1 MKLQNKYVFLD
12 LDESLIHTNVYKEK
26 ATTEREI
33 EINIGSKKHPDVYVS
48 QLRVGVHKLLEEIR
62 ALVGSDHVFMLTRSM
77 WDYAARN
84 NDMHKLGFQENQI
97 YSREHIRRRVAVLR
111 MEGINEDSQS
121 YLIDNLSMFDLGE
134 KFELMCRGLGF
145 RNEHLQLFRISG
157 YYGDTD
163 GSHDISEKERS
174 EIITLITGK

>member
-1 MKLQNKYVFLD
+1 MQLENKYVFVD
-12 LDESLIHTNVYKEK
+12 LDETLIHTNVYKEE
-26 ATTEREI
+26 ATLDRELQ
-33 EINIGSKKHPDVYVS
+33 INIGNDKHAEIYVS
-48 QLRVGVHKLLEEIR
+48 QLRVGAHKLLEELR
-62 ALVGSDHVFMLTRSM
+62 QTVGNDRVFMLTVSM
-77 WDYAARN
+77 WDYASRN
-84 NDMHKLGFQENQI
+84 NDMHKLGFKENQI
-97 YSREHIRRRVAVLR
+97 YSREHIRGRVAVLP

-134 KFELMCRGLGF
+134 KFQLMRHGLGF
-145 RNEHLQLFRISG
+145 RNEHLRLFTISG